1 MKFTK
6 RITLYISPMRRMPTP
21 SPDSKASRAIA
32 TILLTAGLMGLPDG
46 PGRAEGDFIGRME
59 SYRTRYEDT
68 FHEIARR
75 FDLGYVEL
83 VAANPGIDPWLP
95 GEGTELI
102 LPTAH
107 LLPDAPREGI
117 VINLAEMRLYYF
129 EEPGAAPESYPIAVG
144 REGRNTPLGTTQ
156 VVRKAENPTWY
167 PPASIRAEKP
177 ELPPVVRPGPD
188 NPLGAHA
195 LYLGWPAYLI
205 HGTNK
210 PWGIGRQASAGCIR
224 MYPEDIERLYSRVPV
239 GTPVTVVNQPVKIAW
254 IGDELFVEVHPTDSQ
269 AAQLELDGTFDPVA
283 SGQTVANIV
292 AQVRHAAGK
301 EQDRLDYQTILEA
314 ALERRGYPVQ
324 VTR

>member
-1 MKFTK
+1 
-6 RITLYISPMRRMPTP
+6 MRRMPSP
-21 SPDSKASRAIA
+21 SPDSKTRRSIA
-32 TILLTAGLMGLPDG
+32 TILLAVGLLGLPDG
-46 PGRAEGDFIGRME
+46 PGRADGSFIGRME

-68 FHEIARR
+68 LHEIARR

-129 EEPGAAPESYPIAVG
+129 EEPGAAPESYPIAIG

-156 VVRKAENPTWY
+156 VVRKTENPTWY

-177 ELPPVVRPGPD
+177 ELPPVVPPGPD
-188 NPLGAHA
+188 NPLGAYA

-224 MYPEDIERLYSRVPV
+224 MYPEDIERLFARVPV
-239 GTPVTVVNQPVKIAW
+239 GTTVTVVNQPVKIAW
-254 IGDELFVEVHPTDSQ
+254 IGDELFVEVHPTDTQ
-269 AAQLELDGTFDPVA
+269 AAQLELKGTFDA
-283 SGQTVANIV
+283 AESGQTIANIV
-292 AQVRHAAGK
+292 ARVRHAAGK
-301 EQDRLDYQTILEA
+301 EEDRLDYQTILKA